1 MPDLTMEETLTRI
14 LDERDKIVIDGYHTM
29 TVLQSLQF
37 AIGHTP
43 ISIDSS
49 DDPEKPVED
58 VLFDTYMNISNQADA
73 IHHVARQMAYVQN
86 RIQRA
91 RTRRP

>member
-14 LDERDKIVIDGYHTM
+14 LDERDKITIDGYHVTII
-29 TVLQSLQF
+29 LESLQF

-43 ISIDSS
+43 ISIDSP

-73 IHHVARQMAYVQN
+73 IHHIAQQMAYVQN

-91 RTRRP
+91 RPRRS